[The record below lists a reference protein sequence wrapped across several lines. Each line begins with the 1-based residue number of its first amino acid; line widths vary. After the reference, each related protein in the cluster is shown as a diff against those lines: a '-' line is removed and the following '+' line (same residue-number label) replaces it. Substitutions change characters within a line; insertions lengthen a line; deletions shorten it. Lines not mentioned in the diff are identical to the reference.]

1 MAQIT
6 GLEDIWSWVIL
17 FIIEI
22 SISIIIFIKFLMDTN
37 L

>member
-22 SISIIIFIKFLMDTN
+22 SIIIFIKFLMDTN